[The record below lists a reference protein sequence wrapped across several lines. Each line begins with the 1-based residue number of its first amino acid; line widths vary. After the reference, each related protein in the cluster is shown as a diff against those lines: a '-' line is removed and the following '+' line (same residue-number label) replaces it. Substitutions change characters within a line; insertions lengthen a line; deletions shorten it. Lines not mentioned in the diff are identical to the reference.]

1 MFDIPLRKEIYMKN
15 KLLPILISVP
25 FITTISEGAMALEAK
40 QNNHVQKSN
49 QQVTLDPFSN
59 DAFFQSPHDIWR
71 QMDQMQRAMDQFM
84 KSQFSQMQHNLMSQ
98 PGDTN
103 TVEIK
108 ESKNEIIYKIKLPK
122 GADSKVN
129 VSVKESQL
137 IVSANVTQKITQEQ
151 DNSKS
156 VSYSQSNYS
165 QVFQLPKGYD
175 PNSMTTKTKDS
186 NLIVTFKKSISK
198 SLIL

>member
-1 MFDIPLRKEIYMKN
+1 MKK

-25 FITTISEGAMALEAK
+25 LITMISAGAIALETN
-40 QNNHVQKSN
+40 QNNQVQKSN
-49 QQVTLDPFSN
+49 QQVTVDSFDNDP
-59 DAFFQSPHDIWR
+59 FFQSPNDILK

-84 KSQFSQMQHNLMSQ
+84 KSQFSQMQHNLVNQ
-98 PGDTN
+98 PNQMPFGSTN
-103 TVEIK
+103 NIEIK

-122 GADSKVN
+122 GADSKVDI
-129 VSVKESQL
+129 SVKEGQL
-137 IVSANVTQKITQEQ
+137 IVSSNVTQKITREQ

-165 QVFQLPKGYD
+165 QTFQLPQGYD

-186 NLIVTFKKSISK
+186 NLIVTFKKIISTSSI
-198 SLIL
+198 L

>member
-1 MFDIPLRKEIYMKN
+1 MKN

-25 FITTISEGAMALEAK
+25 LITMVSEGAMALDAK
-40 QNNHVQKSN
+40 QNNPVQKSN
-49 QQVTLDPFSN
+49 PQISQDPFDN
-59 DAFFQSPHDIWR
+59 DAFFQSPHAIWQ

-84 KSQFSQMQHNLMSQ
+84 KSQFSQMQHHLMSQ
-98 PGDTN
+98 PGSTN

-108 ESKNEIIYKIKLPK
+108 EGKNDITYKIKLPE

-137 IVSANVTQKITQEQ
+137 IVSAKVTQKITQEQ
-151 DNSKS
+151 NNSKS

-198 SLIL
+198 PLIL